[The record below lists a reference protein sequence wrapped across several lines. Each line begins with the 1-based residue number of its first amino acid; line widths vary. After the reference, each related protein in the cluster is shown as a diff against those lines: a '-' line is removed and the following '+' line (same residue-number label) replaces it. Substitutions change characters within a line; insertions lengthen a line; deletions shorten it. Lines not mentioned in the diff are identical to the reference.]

1 MTCAHGIDARM
12 IFRARLLRIS
22 WLERDDQGLLSL
34 LGKAN
39 ANAQVGSTIR
49 TAHTLME

>member
-39 ANAQVGSTIR
+39 VQVGSTIR

>member
-1 MTCAHGIDARM
+1 MACAHGIDARM
-12 IFRARLLRIS
+12 IFRVRLLRTS
-22 WLERDDQGLLSL
+22 WFERDDQGLLAV
-34 LGKAN
+34 LGK